1 MSIDV
6 ESETGNGTTFGIY
19 LPIIA
24 PGDDLKT
31 DAETL
36 PKTGTETVLLAEDG
50 EEVRSLM
57 KRVFEKNGYGVIEA
71 VDGEDAV
78 DKFMKNRDKIH
89 FLLFDVIM
97 PSKSGKQA
105 YDEIKKIK
113 PDIKV
118 IFMSSYGDDII
129 SKRDIINEGL
139 DYILKPVS
147 SIKLLEKVRE
157 VLDR

>member
-1 MSIDV
+1 M
-6 ESETGNGTTFGIY
+6 
-19 LPIIA
+19 
-24 PGDDLKT
+24 
-31 DAETL
+31 
-36 PKTGTETVLLAEDG
+36 GTETVLLAEDG
-50 EEVRSLM
+50 DAVRSLM
-57 KRVFEKNGYGVIEA
+57 KMVFEKNGYGVIEA

-78 DKFMKNRDKIH
+78 DKFRKNRDKIH

-118 IFMSSYGDDII
+118 IFMSGYTDDII
-129 SKRDIINEGL
+129 SKRDIINGGL

-147 SIKLLEKVRE
+147 PIKLLEKVRE